1 MNDEQSNLTEQVAE
15 RLVDVVPQVMHVIRA
30 KMRRHRASDLSLPQF
45 RTLTFLHRQPGSPL
59 AKVAEHVGLTAP
71 SASKMIDRL
80 VQHGLVLRQE
90 AATDRRSIALTLT
103 TEGEAA
109 LARSREATVEDLAAA
124 LAQLDASE
132 LRALQENLEL
142 MGHLFSPQEAPA
154 VPAPDTALLPPKDP

>member
-1 MNDEQSNLTEQVAE
+1 MDGDLPNLTEEVAE

-59 AKVAEHVGLTAP
+59 AKVAEHVGLTPP

-80 VQHGLVLRQE
+80 VQRGLVLRE
-90 AATDRRSIALTLT
+90 GAATDRRSIALTLT
-103 TEGEAA
+103 PEGEDA
-109 LARSREATVEDLAAA
+109 LARSRQATVEDLAAA
-124 LAQLDASE
+124 LAQLDAGE

-142 MGHLFSPQEAPA
+142 MAHLFSPQEAPA
-154 VPAPDTALLPPKDP
+154 AQAPASEPLPAKDP